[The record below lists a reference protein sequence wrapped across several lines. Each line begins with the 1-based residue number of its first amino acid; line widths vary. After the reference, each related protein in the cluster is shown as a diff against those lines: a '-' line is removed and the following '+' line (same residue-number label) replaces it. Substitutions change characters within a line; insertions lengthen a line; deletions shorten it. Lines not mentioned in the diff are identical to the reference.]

1 MDNRAATRAERIDK
15 IKQSRWIGYPKAQ
28 EILKSLDAL
37 LSHPKVNRMP
47 NMLIVG
53 PTNNGKSELVKR
65 FQELHPARDNPKGN
79 STYAP
84 VVVVQ
89 APPVPDENRLYN
101 NILTK
106 VFCPHR
112 PKDPAVVKEPQVLE
126 VLNRIGVRI
135 LIIDE
140 IHSILAGSTERQR
153 QVLNVIRRLGNELK
167 ISIVA
172 VGIKDAFRAIQTDP
186 QLANRFKPAL
196 LEKWTL
202 NNDYL
207 RLLASFEKLLDLE
220 KPSRLHETSLATR
233 LLSMSEG
240 TIGELSTLLNDA
252 AEFAIESGEEC
263 ITHSLLDRLRWLSP
277 SDRKNLARMV
287 T

>member
-1 MDNRAATRAERIDK
+1 MDSRSTTKAERIEQVK
-15 IKQSRWIGYPKAQ
+15 SSRWIGYPQAQ
-28 EILKSLDAL
+28 NILQKLDDL
-37 LSHPKVNRMP
+37 LNHPKINRMP
-47 NMLIVG
+47 NLLIVG
-53 PTNNGKSELVKR
+53 PTNNGKSELIMR
-65 FQELHPARDNPKGN
+65 FQELHPASENPKGN
-79 STYAP
+79 GIYAP
-84 VVVVQ
+84 VIVVQ

-112 PKDPAVVKEPQVLE
+112 PKDPVVVKQPQLLE
-126 VLNRIGVRI
+126 VLNRIGTRM

-153 QVLNVIRRLGNELK
+153 QVLNVIRHLGNELK

-172 VGIKDAFRAIQTDP
+172 VGTKDAFRAIQTDP

-196 LEKWTL
+196 LEKWTMGT
-202 NNDYL
+202 DYL
-207 RLLASFEKLLDLE
+207 RLLASFEKLLALE
-220 KPSRLHETSLATR
+220 KPSRLHETSMATR

-240 TIGELSTLLNDA
+240 TIGELSSLLNEA
-252 AEFAIESGEEC
+252 AEYAIESGAEC
-263 ITHSLLDRLRWLSP
+263 ITHSLLDRLDWLSP
-277 SDRKNLARMV
+277 ANRKNLARRV